1 MIRAMQMRMRI
12 TRKLV
17 HTMEREALLDLVE

>member
-1 MIRAMQMRMRI
+1 MMRAMQMRMRI
-12 TRKLV
+12 TMKFV